1 MRVGRPVGGAFHR
14 GRASAA
20 SLLLGVTVGLAEP
33 DHFRLEPDEKPDRKD
48 ANHLTTNSGAWKS
61 HGNENFK
68 KGPRSCRKADCTTTP
83 SLIHL
88 G

>member
-1 MRVGRPVGGAFHR
+1 MRVVRSTGGAFQES
-14 GRASAA
+14 RASDT
-20 SLLLGVTVGLAEP
+20 SLLFLVTMELAEP
-33 DHFRLEPDEKPDRKD
+33 DHLCLKPDEKPDRKD